1 MPRRSH
7 RSWGRHS
14 ALASPCIWLA
24 LLWTGCGRTQPPDI
38 AADIARIRAVDNH
51 AHPVRVV
58 GPGEQDREFDALP
71 VDNMEPSSDPVY
83 LRPGAPGILEAW
95 QALFGYSAGD
105 SRPEHARELPSLRRR
120 AMQRE
125 GDGYPAW
132 VLDRMGVETMLANRV
147 RMGRGIEAP
156 RFRWVPYADALLFP
170 LDNTQLAARN
180 SDRKAFFADEDIL
193 LRSYLKDA
201 GLSGPPATLDEYL
214 TRVVTPTLERHKQG
228 GAVAEK
234 FEAAYLRSLAFD
246 PAD

>member
-58 GPGEQDREFDALP
+58 GPGELDREFDALP

-83 LRPGAPGILEAW
+83 LRPGGPGILEAW
-95 QALFGYSAGD
+95 RALYGYSYGD
-105 SRPEHARELPSLRRR
+105 LQPEHARALPPLKRRVIEE
-120 AMQRE
+120 QRQA

-132 VLDRMGVETMLANRV
+132 VLDRMGTETMLANRV
-147 RMGRGIEAP
+147 LMGRGIAP
-156 RFRWVPYADALLFP
+156 P
-170 LDNTQLAARN
+170 
-180 SDRKAFFADEDIL
+180 
-193 LRSYLKDA
+193 
-201 GLSGPPATLDEYL
+201 
-214 TRVVTPTLERHKQG
+214 
-228 GAVAEK
+228 
-234 FEAAYLRSLAFD
+234 
-246 PAD
+246 